1 MYITLNLIILRLM
14 YLLVEDTTDHP
25 LLLQAM
31 QLARTSVS
39 LKTQKSYRSSWCK
52 WENFYQR
59 YFEYTPLEQ
68 YYRTLT
74 YTQFLGQLLMLVSYC
89 VYEFKI
95 NIRSILGIIALFIS
109 HKVSGLFSVRRP
121 LTPRSEA
128 RCGKHARPTSSSA
141 CTAYLGHDQPHHQ
154 HKHYFQRIH
163 AESHLATGVSLA

>member
-1 MYITLNLIILRLM
+1 M
-14 YLLVEDTTDHP
+14 YLLVDDTTDHP

-52 WENFYQR
+52 WEKFYQR

-121 LTPRSEA
+121 FPTSSEI
-128 RCGKHARPTSSSA
+128 RRGKHASSA
-141 CTAYLGHDQPHHQ
+141 PSCACAVYLGHDQSHNQHQ
-154 HKHYFQRIH
+154 HYYQLNH
-163 AESHLATGVSLA
+163 AQSHVSDRSVSSISSLFEVQ